1 MARKT
6 RHRPAPAAR
15 FNPRPR
21 DVVLAG
27 IGAISLGRKQFLAAY
42 ANGFQG
48 LAAVRDRAQDALFS
62 AAGQLD
68 AQVEELRRQA
78 ERLRKKARAYR
89 DQVEHRF
96 GPVLEQIGVP
106 LRNPRARRKPG
117 KPGKSTHSA
126 KPAARRRR
134 AA

>member
-6 RHRPAPAAR
+6 PSRPAPAAH
-15 FNPRPR
+15 FNPKPR
-21 DVVLAG
+21 DLLLAG
-27 IGAISLGRKQFLAAY
+27 VGAVSLGRKQFLHAY

-48 LAAVRDRAQDALFS
+48 LAAARDRAQDAVLM
-62 AAGQLD
+62 AAGRLD
-68 AQVEELRRQA
+68 QQVDELRRQA
-78 ERLRKKARAYR
+78 ERWRKKAQAYR

-96 GPVLEQIGVP
+96 GPVLVQLGVP
-106 LRNPRARRKPG
+106 VRKPRATRRK
-117 KPGKSTHSA
+117 A